1 MNWDAIGALGEVLG
15 SVAVFVTLG
24 YLAVQLRHARSE
36 TRRSLSQGRMEA
48 NREIISLEL
57 LDLEPRR
64 KVDASLGLDPIPAV
78 AALMNVAE
86 LTWEEA
92 YRAFM
97 VEVAAWNYRVWVIT
111 NIEDLQP
118 AQRQLFDGAIR
129 VRYQRSGVSK
139 FVYDTHFKPSASPE
153 IVQYVE
159 NIISDT
165 ESVGVP

>member
-15 SVAVFVTLG
+15 STAVFVTLG

-48 NREIISLEL
+48 NRELISLEL
-57 LDLEPRR
+57 LHLEGRK
-64 KVDASLGLDPIPAV
+64 KVDAALGIEASPVV

-92 YRAFM
+92 YRIFM

-111 NIEDLQP
+111 HIDDLAP
-118 AQRQLFDGAIR
+118 DERRLFDGAVR
-129 VRYQRSGVSK
+129 FRYQSSGVSK
-139 FVYDTHFKPSASPE
+139 IVYETHLKPRASSE
-153 IVQYVE
+153 VVQYIE
-159 NIISDT
+159 NLGPETKSARVT
-165 ESVGVP
+165 

>member
-1 MNWDAIGALGEVLG
+1 M
-15 SVAVFVTLG
+15 
-24 YLAVQLRHARSE
+24 
-36 TRRSLSQGRMEA
+36 
-48 NREIISLEL
+48 ISLEL

-139 FVYDTHFKPSASPE
+139 LVYDTHFKPS
-153 IVQYVE
+153 VCFLFKV
-159 NIISDT
+159 
-165 ESVGVP
+165 